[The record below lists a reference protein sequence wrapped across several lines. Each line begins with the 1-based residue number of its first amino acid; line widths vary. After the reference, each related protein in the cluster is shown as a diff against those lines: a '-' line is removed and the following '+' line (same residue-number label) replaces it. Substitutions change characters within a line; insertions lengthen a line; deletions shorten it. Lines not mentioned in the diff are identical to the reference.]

1 MAQRLEKERNADRSR
16 AAILDAAER
25 LFAERGY
32 DATSLTEV
40 GAAAGVSRGTPGYF
54 FGSKTELYRAV
65 LERAFSEV
73 REAVRAGRARALA
86 SSQAPEAI
94 LAGAVSDYFDFLAA
108 RPNFIRLIEREA
120 LSNAPPPA
128 GVDHLSA
135 GQEALAAIS
144 AELGLDDSPSGEASQ
159 LLLSIISLCW
169 FPLIHA
175 RTVAPA
181 VRAAI
186 TQGRMSASWSR
197 RVTTT
202 SSPGAHRRASARARS
217 MVSWV
222 IDRPTTTPPGAQPS
236 RSAIADRAAWTTASA
251 RRSDAVTPPRLEIPL
266 DRVAATASATRA
278 GTCDP
283 PGPSK

>member
-1 MAQRLEKERNADRSR
+1 MARPAEKERNATRSR

-54 FGSKTELYRAV
+54 FGSKAELYRAV
-65 LERAFSEV
+65 LERAFTEV
-73 REAVRAGRARALA
+73 RDAVRAGRARALA
-86 SSQAPEAI
+86 SSQSPDVI

-120 LSNAPPPA
+120 LSGTAQLE
-128 GVDHLSA
+128 GVGHLSA

-144 AELGLDDSPSGEASQ
+144 AELGLDDSESGDAAQ

-181 VRAAI
+181 V
-186 TQGRMSASWSR
+186 GVELHGLEELER
-197 RVTTT
+197 RKRHVVDLVLH
-202 SSPGAHRRASARARS
+202 GLR
-217 MVSWV
+217 
-222 IDRPTTTPPGAQPS
+222 GL
-236 RSAIADRAAWTTASA
+236 TAPA
-251 RRSDAVTPPRLEIPL
+251 
-266 DRVAATASATRA
+266 AATSTLSE
-278 GTCDP
+278 TESHD
-283 PGPSK
+283 